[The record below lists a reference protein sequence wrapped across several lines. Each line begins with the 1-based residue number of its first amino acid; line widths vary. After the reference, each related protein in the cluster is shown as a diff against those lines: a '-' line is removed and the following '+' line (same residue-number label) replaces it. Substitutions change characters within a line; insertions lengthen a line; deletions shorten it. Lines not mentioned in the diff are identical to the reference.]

1 VLCHAEQLALDAGL
15 LAPGG
20 DTALL
25 ADAPARALFARH
37 RVLVG
42 STGNLGYSV
51 GVMAR
56 ALGLGVEVHMS
67 HDAQAWKKDRL
78 RAVGATVVEHAG
90 DYAQAVAGAR
100 ALAAADPAAYFI
112 DDEDS
117 LLLFLGYA
125 AAAWDLAPQLAAQGL
140 VPTPARPLRVYLP
153 CGVGGAPGG
162 VAFGLKCLWGDAV
175 QVVFVEPVA
184 APCFLLRLAT
194 GDDAASVYDI
204 GLSNR
209 TVADGLAVPRAS
221 ARVAALAG
229 PLVDAVVTV
238 SDADLLRMLRFQ
250 HEAHGLQLE
259 PSAAAGFVAHEM
271 LAGPCAEAVAAWCP
285 APVIPLVWTTGGQGL
300 PGRSSRPCWP
310 ADLLWVKPLKP
321 ERGGPT
327 TNGTSGTTIAPG
339 GGVRSSHHN
348 RTMKT
353 HVVTGSSPAVAVERL
368 AACLP
373 PQTAPRLVFAFYGEA
388 ADDEGCT
395 SGWPSAGPAC
405 PCWAA
410 ARPAA

>member
-1 VLCHAEQLALDAGL
+1 MSASDLPRRCARPFFWPHPQRRPAAQVLADSPVGRAEVEAVARWRRFGPL
-15 LAPGG
+15 LARLFPHELGPDGRIDSPLLRQG
-20 DTALL
+20 DEHGRRCGSRPTTSCPSP
-25 ADAPARALFARH
+25 PASRPAAASSRCCATPSSWRWTPACWPRAATPRCWPMRRRALFARH

-204 GLSNR
+204 GLSNH
-209 TVADGLAVPRAS
+209 TVADGLAVPRA
-221 ARVAALAG
+221 R
-229 PLVDAVVTV
+229 
-238 SDADLLRMLRFQ
+238 
-250 HEAHGLQLE
+250 
-259 PSAAAGFVAHEM
+259 
-271 LAGPCAEAVAAWCP
+271 
-285 APVIPLVWTTGGQGL
+285 
-300 PGRSSRPCWP
+300 PGWRPWP
-310 ADLLWVKPLKP
+310 ARWWT
-321 ERGGPT
+321 R
-327 TNGTSGTTIAPG
+327 
-339 GGVRSSHHN
+339 
-348 RTMKT
+348 
-353 HVVTGSSPAVAVERL
+353 
-368 AACLP
+368 
-373 PQTAPRLVFAFYGEA
+373 
-388 ADDEGCT
+388 
-395 SGWPSAGPAC
+395 W
-405 PCWAA
+405 
-410 ARPAA
+410 

>member
-1 VLCHAEQLALDAGL
+1 VLADSPVGRAGGSHRGPLAALRAAAGPPVPARAGAGRPHRLTAAAPGRRAWPALWVKADHQLPITACIKARGGVFEVLCHAEQLALDAGL

-153 CGVGGAPGG
+153 CGVGGARRR
-162 VAFGLKCLWGDAV
+162 GLRPEVPVGDAV

-204 GLSNR
+204 GLSNH

-229 PLVDAVVTV
+229 
-238 SDADLLRMLRFQ
+238 R
-250 HEAHGLQLE
+250 
-259 PSAAAGFVAHEM
+259 
-271 LAGPCAEAVAAWCP
+271 W
-285 APVIPLVWTTGGQGL
+285 WT
-300 PGRSSRPCWP
+300 RW
-310 ADLLWVKPLKP
+310 
-321 ERGGPT
+321 
-327 TNGTSGTTIAPG
+327 
-339 GGVRSSHHN
+339 
-348 RTMKT
+348 
-353 HVVTGSSPAVAVERL
+353 
-368 AACLP
+368 
-373 PQTAPRLVFAFYGEA
+373 
-388 ADDEGCT
+388 
-395 SGWPSAGPAC
+395 
-405 PCWAA
+405 
-410 ARPAA
+410 

>member
-1 VLCHAEQLALDAGL
+1 
-15 LAPGG
+15 
-20 DTALL
+20 
-25 ADAPARALFARH
+25 
-37 RVLVG
+37 VLVG